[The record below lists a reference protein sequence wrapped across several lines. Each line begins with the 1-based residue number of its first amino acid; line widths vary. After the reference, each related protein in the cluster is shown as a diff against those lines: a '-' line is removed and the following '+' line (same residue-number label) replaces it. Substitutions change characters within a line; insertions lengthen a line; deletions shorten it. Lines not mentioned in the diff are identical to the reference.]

1 MVKMRSPI
9 HSTFEVLVVQCVV
22 GVVSEKNGTHSVHQ

>member
-1 MVKMRSPI
+1 MNIAKMRSPI

-22 GVVSEKNGTHSVHQ
+22 EHCDAEALGPLC